1 MLVAA
6 ARTLKVP
13 PPVDTLIGDADPVA
27 PTEAPVL
34 SSMAVTVKPVT
45 ALPPG
50 LAGAVN
56 ATETL
61 PMLVVTDVMVGASG
75 AFRRSKPPLT

>member
-1 MLVAA
+1 
-6 ARTLKVP
+6 
-13 PPVDTLIGDADPVA
+13 LI
-27 PTEAPVL
+27 
-34 SSMAVTVKPVT
+34 AVTVKPVT

-61 PMLVVTDVMVGASG
+61 PMLVSTDVMVGALG